1 MYEEYPSIPAVAIL
15 KEAETDATLAEEKK
29 NLGTADFASEHFTC
43 GPCFVD
49 DERTFWDELGNNII
63 DFKLGRLFRNPLG
76 VWRDLKAV
84 GARLKE
90 KGDIQGNLVG
100 EGAIRGGILVISPQ
114 SEVLYRYD
122 EETGQEIPAAE
133 IAAAVAKLAAS
144 VEASGVVVPTGA
156 PAVAPAAAA
165 EA

>member
-1 MYEEYPSIPAVAIL
+1 MI
-15 KEAETDATLAEEKK
+15 
-29 NLGTADFASEHFTC
+29 
-43 GPCFVD
+43 
-49 DERTFWDELGNNII
+49 
-63 DFKLGRLFRNPLG
+63 
-76 VWRDLKAV
+76 RDWIARSFSPKQE
-84 GARLKE
+84 ARLKE

-114 SEVLYRYD
+114 NEVLYRYD

>member
-84 GARLKE
+84 GERLKE
-90 KGDIQGNLVG
+90 KGDIQGNLVCRLARRLVTVP
-100 EGAIRGGILVISPQ
+100 EWLLTFAITAR
-114 SEVLYRYD
+114 R
-122 EETGQEIPAAE
+122 
-133 IAAAVAKLAAS
+133 LARA
-144 VEASGVVVPTGA
+144 
-156 PAVAPAAAA
+156 
-165 EA
+165 